1 LEGNDDVQ
9 HSIIQPGLFEK
20 EEKKEGRRNE
30 NDLPNTFPIPVDII
44 ILLLFFG
51 KSYRALKRCEN
62 SNLEMLFLC

>member
-51 KSYRALKRCEN
+51 KSYRA
-62 SNLEMLFLC
+62 